1 VKAWLRSTV
10 VGRMGVVLALLLP
23 GLALAG
29 VGKVALLEGKAARRD
44 ANGQESELKVGSEL
58 ELRDTLSVGEKSNVK
73 LVLTDES
80 VIMLG
85 ANSQLFFDEAT
96 FEGQVRKG
104 FSAKLLFGRV
114 WAKVK
119 QMAAGSDA
127 KFEVTTE
134 RAVAGVRGTIFRVDY
149 ASTAKGTIPMPK
161 PSMVVRVV
169 QGRVVV
175 QIPQVVTKQA
185 PVTSARPPPTAGD
198 KNQPRTQVAP
208 PHEISMKQW
217 MQLFADL
224 QAGQEVEVGELG
236 ETRRGRVQALNKK
249 AMQDDFG
256 QFVDKNQ

>member
-1 VKAWLRSTV
+1 V
-10 VGRMGVVLALLLP
+10 GVVLALLLP
-23 GLALAG
+23 WLALAS
-29 VGKVALLEGKAARRD
+29 VGKVARLEGKATRRD
-44 ANGQESELKVGSEL
+44 ANGQEFALAVGSEL
-58 ELRDTLSVGEKSNVK
+58 ELRDTLSVGEGSNVK

-149 ASTAKGTIPMPK
+149 ASTAKGATPLPK

-175 QIPQVVTKQA
+175 QVPQVGPK
-185 PVTSARPPPTAGD
+185 PPPVSSVPTPPVGGKA
-198 KNQPRTQVAP
+198 QPRTQVAP
-208 PHEISMKQW
+208 PHEISVKQW

-224 QAGQEVEVGELG
+224 QAGQQVEVGELG
-236 ETRRGRVQALNKK
+236 ATKRGVVKALDKK

>member
-1 VKAWLRSTV
+1 MKGWLTV
-10 VGRMGVVLALLLP
+10 VGRMGVVCALLVP
-23 GLALAG
+23 ALALASI
-29 VGKVALLEGKAARRD
+29 GKVALLEGKATRRD
-44 ANGQESELKVGSEL
+44 ASGQEHVLAVGSEL
-58 ELRDTLSVGEKSNVK
+58 ELRDTLSVGEGSNVK

-80 VIMLG
+80 VMMLG
-85 ANSQLFFDEAT
+85 ARSQLFFDEAT

-149 ASTAKGTIPMPK
+149 GSTAKAVTATTLK

-169 QGRVVV
+169 EGRVVV
-175 QIPQVVTKQA
+175 QVPQAA
-185 PVTSARPPPTAGD
+185 PKRSAVAGARPPPSGTD
-198 KNQPRTQVAP
+198 QPRTQVAP
-208 PHEISMKQW
+208 PQEITVQQW
-217 MQLFADL
+217 TKLFADL
-224 QAGQEVEVGELG
+224 QAGQEVEVTELG
-236 ETRRGRVQALNKK
+236 VTKRGVVKALNKK

-256 QFVDKNQ
+256 QFVDRNQ

>member
-1 VKAWLRSTV
+1 MKGWLTV
-10 VGRMGVVLALLLP
+10 VGRMGMVCALLVP
-23 GLALAG
+23 TLALASI
-29 VGKVALLEGKAARRD
+29 GKVALLEGKATRKD
-44 ANGQESELKVGSEL
+44 ASGQEHALAVGSEL
-58 ELRDTLSVGEKSNVK
+58 ELRDTLSVGEGSNVK

-80 VIMLG
+80 VMMLG
-85 ANSQLFFDEAT
+85 ARSQIFFDEAT

-149 ASTAKGTIPMPK
+149 GSTAKGVTATTLK

-169 QGRVVV
+169 EGRVVV
-175 QIPQVVTKQA
+175 QVPQVTPQQPPSMA
-185 PVTSARPPPTAGD
+185 GRPPPSGT
-198 KNQPRTQVAP
+198 NQQARTQVAP
-208 PHEISMKQW
+208 PQEITAQQW
-217 MQLFADL
+217 TKLFANL
-224 QAGQEVEVGELG
+224 QAGQEVEVTELG
-236 ETRRGRVQALNKK
+236 VAKRGVVKALNKK

-256 QFVDKNQ
+256 QFVDRNQ

>member
-1 VKAWLRSTV
+1 
-10 VGRMGVVLALLLP
+10 VGVALALLLP
-23 GLALAG
+23 GLALAS
-29 VGKVALLEGKAARRD
+29 VGKIAILEGKATRRD
-44 ANGQESELKVGSEL
+44 ASGQEHVLAVGSEL
-58 ELRDTLSVGEKSNVK
+58 ELRDTLSVGEGSNVK

-96 FEGQVRKG
+96 FEGQARKG

-119 QMAAGSDA
+119 QMAAGSEA

-149 ASTAKGTIPMPK
+149 GSTAKGMTPLPK

-169 QGRVVV
+169 KGRVVV
-175 QIPQVVTKQA
+175 QIPQSGPK
-185 PVTSARPPPTAGD
+185 PSAVQSPPPPGGGG
-198 KNQPRTQVAP
+198 KPGPRTQVAP
-208 PHEISMKQW
+208 PQQITVQQW
-217 MQLFADL
+217 TKLFADL

-236 ETRRGRVQALNKK
+236 ASTRGTVKALNQK

-256 QFVDKNQ
+256 QFVDRNQ

>member
-1 VKAWLRSTV
+1 MKGWLTV
-10 VGRMGVVLALLLP
+10 VGRMGMVCALLVP
-23 GLALAG
+23 TLALASI
-29 VGKVALLEGKAARRD
+29 GKVALLEGKATRTD
-44 ANGQESELKVGSEL
+44 ASGQEHVLAVGSEL
-58 ELRDTLSVGEKSNVK
+58 ELRDTLSVGEGSNVK

-85 ANSQLFFDEAT
+85 ARSQLFFDEAT

-119 QMAAGSDA
+119 QMAAGSEA

-149 ASTAKGTIPMPK
+149 GSTAKGVTATTLK

-169 QGRVVV
+169 HGRVVV
-175 QIPQVVTKQA
+175 QVPQAA
-185 PVTSARPPPTAGD
+185 PKRPAVAGARPPPSGTDQA
-198 KNQPRTQVAP
+198 RTQVAP
-208 PHEISMKQW
+208 PQEITVQQW
-217 MQLFADL
+217 TKLFADL
-224 QAGQEVEVGELG
+224 QAGQEVEVTELG
-236 ETRRGRVQALNKK
+236 VTKRGVVKALNKK

-256 QFVDKNQ
+256 QFVDRNQ

>member
-1 VKAWLRSTV
+1 MKGWLTV
-10 VGRMGVVLALLLP
+10 VGRMGMVCALLVP
-23 GLALAG
+23 PLALASI
-29 VGKVALLEGKAARRD
+29 GKVALLEGKATRRD
-44 ANGQESELKVGSEL
+44 ASGQEHALAVGSEL
-58 ELRDTLSVGEKSNVK
+58 ELRDTLSVGEGSNVK

-80 VIMLG
+80 VLMLG

-149 ASTAKGTIPMPK
+149 GSTAKGVTPSVLK

-169 QGRVVV
+169 EGRVVV
-175 QIPQVVTKQA
+175 QVPQVAQ
-185 PVTSARPPPTAGD
+185 RPRHSGEQRPTAD
-198 KNQPRTQVAP
+198 KGQHRTQVAP
-208 PHEISMKQW
+208 PQEITVQQW
-217 MQLFADL
+217 TKLFADL
-224 QAGQEVEVGELG
+224 QAGQEVEVTELG
-236 ETRRGRVQALNKK
+236 VRKPGMVKALNKK

-256 QFVDKNQ
+256 QFVDRNQ